1 MNKRLA
7 STLAMLTML
16 SGGDVLPVHHD
27 HSGEYRN
34 NLKTNNKGL
43 SAEEMG
49 TAHKN
54 KKSRRER
61 KRK

>member
-1 MNKRLA
+1 MNRKLA

-16 SGGDVLPVHHD
+16 CGGNVLPVHHD
-27 HSGEYRN
+27 QLGEYRN

-43 SAEEMG
+43 SAEEIG

-54 KKSRRER
+54 KKSRKER

>member
-1 MNKRLA
+1 MNRKLA

-16 SGGDVLPVHHD
+16 CGGNVLTVHHD
-27 HSGEYRN
+27 QLGEYRN

-54 KKSRRER
+54 KKSRKER